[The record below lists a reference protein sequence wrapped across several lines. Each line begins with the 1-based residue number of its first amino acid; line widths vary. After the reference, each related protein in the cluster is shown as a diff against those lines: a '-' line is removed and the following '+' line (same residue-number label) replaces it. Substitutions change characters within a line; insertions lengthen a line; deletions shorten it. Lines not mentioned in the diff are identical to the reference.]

1 MGTFKPLIELKLHED
16 IKIFDCESHGT
27 SKYNHSYHVR
37 CLKKVINEEL
47 ERDKSNRK
55 PN

>member
-16 IKIFDCESHGT
+16 IKIFDCESHGI